1 MSVIWKV
8 SKPLL
13 GMTPQPREGTET
25 PVPDALMGAVHVLI
39 QGMTPQPREGTETN
53 SGRELVAHMLEGYDP
68 PTPRGDGNFTF
79 TNDL

>member
-1 MSVIWKV
+1 
-8 SKPLL
+8 
-13 GMTPQPREGTET
+13 MTPQPREGTET
-25 PVPDALMGAVHVLI
+25 LDLAGGLI
-39 QGMTPQPREGTETN
+39 EGFVRGMTPQPREGTETN